1 MSLDL
6 GKTATQ
12 IERMADDMRSRRSDV
27 EGRLNR
33 ARRQVES
40 FDTSE
45 YEAKRARSSDT
56 LNWTPPRVDEDPSAR
71 FEPPSIPDDFCV
83 AAVDGSHIDVDRHL
97 PARCCLVNI
106 GSCTF

>member
-6 GKTATQ
+6 AKTATQ
-12 IERMADDMRSRRSDV
+12 IEGMADDMRSRRSDM

-71 FEPPSIPDDFCV
+71 FDPPCNS
-83 AAVDGSHIDVDRHL
+83 G
-97 PARCCLVNI
+97 
-106 GSCTF
+106 